1 MKRNDGQAWRA
12 AKSGISLLVRA
23 TPGASRDGVDGTV
36 ETAEGLALR
45 VRVRAAAESGKAN
58 RSVEIVVA
66 EWLGLSKTRVTVVRG
81 GKSRVKT
88 LDIGGD
94 PRELE
99 FLMAARIAAL
109 Q

>member
-1 MKRNDGQAWRA
+1 MGADGRAWRT
-12 AKSGISLLVRA
+12 AKGGISLLARV
-23 TPGASRDGVDGTV
+23 TPGSSRDGIDGTV
-36 ETAEGLALR
+36 ETPDGLALK
-45 VRVRAAAESGKAN
+45 VRVRAVAESGKAN

-66 EWLGLSKTRVTVVRG
+66 EWLGLPKTRVTVARG

-94 PRELE
+94 PGELE
-99 FLMAARIAAL
+99 PLVAARIAAL